1 MPSVILGTGDKN
13 SFLGEGQ
20 TIFQPTAILDTEL
33 GYLGRF
39 RAAINAGMRIRRS
52 TPTYVNNA
60 GSFTTPPTFS
70 GADITTGGSIEV
82 KNEVH
87 RRPRPVVRHRAAE
100 VRRGRASCTAT
111 TASTPT
117 APTPPARRARR

>member
-39 RAAINAGMRIRRS
+39 RAAINAGMRIRPSSR
-52 TPTYVNNA
+52 TYVDNA
-60 GSFTTPPTFS
+60 GSFTTPPTYS
-70 GADITTGGSIEV
+70 GADITTGGLS
-82 KNEVH
+82 
-87 RRPRPVVRHRAAE
+87 R
-100 VRRGRASCTAT
+100 
-111 TASTPT
+111 
-117 APTPPARRARR
+117 